1 MESVS
6 IPIFD
11 FTYSYCRLPRLGSP
25 ALKLRAFDIA
35 RIKSHS
41 KLSLSL
47 RFDDGIYDC
56 SMDLFPKRSEYAC
69 RVQSEMEL
77 DHAIPG
83 SIGMMRS

>member
-1 MESVS
+1 MESIS
-6 IPIFD
+6 ILILD
-11 FTYSYCRLPRLGSP
+11 LTNSYYRLLRLSSP

-35 RIKSHS
+35 PIKSHS

-56 SMDLFPKRSEYAC
+56 SLDLFPKRSEYAC

-83 SIGMMRS
+83 SIGMMRR